1 MCRTC
6 GSLISL
12 SYDDTAGVHVPG
24 LGVVQTI
31 EHTSSSKNNS
41 SHPEA
46 VAHVPLGPHGE
57 YCRVC
62 RHAAKAQRVHAPH
75 QRVQVPPS
83 HVLRRAGDLDV
94 IAVPYVLKYLV
105 AELAAMGLRMS
116 FAIAP

>member
-1 MCRTC
+1 MAQQNPIT
-6 GSLISL
+6 GSFGAVAAA
-12 SYDDTAGVHVPG
+12 DAAGVHVPG

-31 EHTSSSKNNS
+31 ERSHT
-41 SHPEA
+41 
-46 VAHVPLGPHGE
+46 PLGPHGE

-62 RHAAKAQRVHAPH
+62 RRAAQAGQAVRRLDASKRVRMP
-75 QRVQVPPS
+75 RS
-83 HVLRRAGDLDV
+83 NVLRRAGDLDV